1 MKPFS
6 HSSSSKQFPQLP
18 IDISSSYEIISE
30 LGRGAFST
38 VYKIRHLQ
46 TNQDFCLKIINL
58 KKTQDKYNEIN
69 LLQKLSHPNLVEF
82 ISSFTDDNGIYII
95 MEYCQYGDLYT
106 LLHSVRKKKVYVNE
120 DIIWDIAYQSLLAL
134 EYLHSKHIIHRDIK
148 LLNIFMAKDKVIK
161 IGDFGMSK
169 LLKHKEM
176 KMSRVGTPL
185 YLAPEL
191 VKKEKYDYK
200 ADIWSLGCSLYHL
213 AKTVPPFNDD
223 NLIRLG
229 YAIVNSEPERLPEC
243 YSKDFE
249 GFIKKLMTKN
259 SKDRPSAEMCIKL
272 IPDKVKVKYLNRVKI
287 KDEINKED
295 VVQFSKTVTSG
306 FDFRHVVHK
315 QGFDQYKS
323 GYSTS
328 ASSGI
333 CKDNNNNNKSL
344 GFAGKKINM
353 FSKGFPHRKY
363 FQLRHHNIIVSK
375 STNNAISITTAMSNN
390 NNTNT
395 NGNGN
400 VNMGLNEET
409 KGNNCS
415 MKKLLVNN
423 NNNEMIIHKAK
434 QNVNPLSGMK
444 LQNKTTSYFYKPKI
458 PLFNQDSIK
467 NDKKDNNT
475 NNNSNSNGGNVIVP
489 VIPIIKNE
497 ESAKIIDNT
506 ALYNKYIKKDIDFF
520 NDDKDSTER
529 GQIVFPQINRNINC
543 NNNNNIFNPSSTA
556 FNFNPTK
563 QTTTNNTSNSSNNIL
578 TNRSLFRHTFTANM
592 KFNNPHKK
600 TLTIHDFK

>member
-6 HSSSSKQFPQLP
+6 HASSKHFPQLP
-18 IDISSSYEIISE
+18 IDISSSYEIVSE

-38 VYKIRHLQ
+38 VYKIRHIQ
-46 TNQDFCLKIINL
+46 THQDFCLKIINI

-82 ISSFTDDNGIYII
+82 ISSFTDENGIYII

-229 YAIVNSEPERLPEC
+229 YAIVNTEPERLPEC
-243 YSKDFE
+243 YSKDFD
-249 GFIKKLMTKN
+249 GFVKKMMTKN
-259 SKDRPSAEMCIKL
+259 SKERPSAEMCIKL

-287 KDEINKED
+287 KDEIHKED
-295 VVQFSKTVTSG
+295 GVQFSKTVTSG
-306 FDFRHVVHK
+306 FDFRHVGGGSIK
-315 QGFDQYKS
+315 QGFEHQYKS

-328 ASSGI
+328 ASSGV
-333 CKDNNNNNKSL
+333 CKDSSL

-353 FSKGFPHRKY
+353 FSRGFPHRKY

-375 STNNAISITTAMSNN
+375 SSNNAISITTAMSNN
-390 NNTNT
+390 NNS
-395 NGNGN
+395 
-400 VNMGLNEET
+400 
-409 KGNNCS
+409 S

-423 NNNEMIIHKAK
+423 NHNNEMIIHKAK
-434 QNVNPLSGMK
+434 PNVNPLSGMK
-444 LQNKTTSYFYKPKI
+444 LQNKTTSYFYKPKL
-458 PLFNQDSIK
+458 PL
-467 NDKKDNNT
+467 DNNSG
-475 NNNSNSNGGNVIVP
+475 NSNSNNNGNVIVP
-489 VIPIIKNE
+489 IVPVIPMIKNDE
-497 ESAKIIDNT
+497 TTKVIDNT

-520 NDDKDSTER
+520 NDDKDSTADQQDR
-529 GQIVFPQINRNINC
+529 VVFPQINRNN

-563 QTTTNNTSNSSNNIL
+563 QPPTNNTSSSSSNNIL
-578 TNRSLFRHTFTANM
+578 TSRSIFRHTFTANM

-600 TLTIHDFK
+600 ALTIHDFK

>member
-6 HSSSSKQFPQLP
+6 HPSSKHFPQLP
-18 IDISSSYEIISE
+18 IDISSSYEIVSE

-38 VYKIRHLQ
+38 VYKIRHIQ
-46 TNQDFCLKIINL
+46 TNQDFCLKIINI

-120 DIIWDIAYQSLLAL
+120 DIIWDIAYQCLLAL

-243 YSKDFE
+243 YSKDFD
-249 GFIKKLMTKN
+249 GFVKKMMTKN
-259 SKDRPSAEMCIKL
+259 SKERPSAEMCIKL

-287 KDEINKED
+287 KDEMHKED
-295 VVQFSKTVTSG
+295 GVQFSKTVTSG
-306 FDFRHVVHK
+306 FDFRHVGNGGIK
-315 QGFDQYKS
+315 QGVEQQYKS

-328 ASSGI
+328 ASSGV
-333 CKDNNNNNKSL
+333 CKDNSNNKSL

-375 STNNAISITTAMSNN
+375 SSNNAISITTAMSGGCGNGNGGSNN

-395 NGNGN
+395 NGN
-400 VNMGLNEET
+400 EET
-409 KGNNCS
+409 KGNN
-415 MKKLLVNN
+415 NN
-423 NNNEMIIHKAK
+423 NKDEMIIHKVK
-434 QNVNPLSGMK
+434 PNMNPLSGMK
-444 LQNKTTSYFYKPKI
+444 LQNKTTSYFYKPKL
-458 PLFNQDSIK
+458 PL
-467 NDKKDNNT
+467 DNI
-475 NNNSNSNGGNVIVP
+475 NSNGNSNNNNNVIVPIVP
-489 VIPIIKNE
+489 VIPMIKNDE
-497 ESAKIIDNT
+497 TTKVIDNT

-520 NDDKDSTER
+520 NDDKDSTTEQQGR
-529 GQIVFPQINRNINC
+529 VVFPQINRN
-543 NNNNNIFNPSSTA
+543 NNTNNIFNPSSTA
-556 FNFNPTK
+556 FNFNPVK
-563 QTTTNNTSNSSNNIL
+563 QPPTNNTSSSSNNIL
-578 TNRSLFRHTFTANM
+578 TSRSIFRHTFTANM

-600 TLTIHDFK
+600 ALTIHDFK